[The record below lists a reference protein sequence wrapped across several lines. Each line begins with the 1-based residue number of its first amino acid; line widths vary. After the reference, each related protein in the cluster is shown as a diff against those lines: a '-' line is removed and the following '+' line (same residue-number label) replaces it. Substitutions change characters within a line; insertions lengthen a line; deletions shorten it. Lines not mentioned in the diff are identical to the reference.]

1 MLGVGS
7 ATAIFSVVKAVLLNQ
22 LRRRN
27 PDRVVALWE
36 IDPAEPAREW
46 VGGWMANEW
55 RMRSRSF
62 ESNSLYGDGQRI
74 LLENEKAIRAAIRK
88 VDPFASDVSRAT
100 DG

>member
-1 MLGVGS
+1 MDGE
-7 ATAIFSVVKAVLLNQ
+7 
-22 LRRRN
+22 
-27 PDRVVALWE
+27 RVA
-36 IDPAEPAREW
+36 
-46 VGGWMANEW
+46 
-55 RMRSRSF
+55 MRSRSF